1 MNLDQAR
8 FNMVEQQIRPWDVL
22 APAVLDAILNTPRH
36 HFVAESQQTLAYT
49 DVALPIGEGQRMME
63 PRLEAKM
70 VQALDL
76 KKNETILEI
85 GTGSGYVTA
94 LLCKLGASVRSI
106 DYFESLAEQA
116 KSRLLKEKIGNSIIE
131 SGDAFNP
138 QWSPVS
144 DYDVVVITGAI
155 TEVPGHIQAHV
166 KPGGRLFA
174 IIEKDGVKTAT
185 VMTRFDQE
193 SWVTESLF
201 ETEADRVIAPATEAF
216 SF

>member
-1 MNLDQAR
+1 M
-8 FNMVEQQIRPWDVL
+8 
-22 APAVLDAILNTPRH
+22 
-36 HFVAESQQTLAYT
+36 
-49 DVALPIGEGQRMME
+49 
-63 PRLEAKM
+63 
-70 VQALDL
+70 
-76 KKNETILEI
+76 
-85 GTGSGYVTA
+85 
-94 LLCKLGASVRSI
+94 
-106 DYFESLAEQA
+106 
-116 KSRLLKEKIGNSIIE
+116 
-131 SGDAFNP
+131 
-138 QWSPVS
+138 
-144 DYDVVVITGAI
+144 VITGAI